1 MLTFKQVNVLGNIF
15 NSTWGK
21 SVDDTYRCKASLE
34 DDKLIVKY
42 TTMVYF
48 AGETGMRSQMPR
60 LVDES
65 NARIK
70 DLVTST
76 KKEFNAS
83 TGDSLKLKE
92 LYNTDAVDLVQA
104 SSNNPR
110 RVAYYKRTAVFQVE

>member
-21 SVDDTYRCKASLE
+21 SVDDTYRCKANLE

-65 NARIK
+65 NVRIK
-70 DLVTST
+70 DLVKAT
-76 KKEFNAS
+76 KKEFADS
-83 TGDSLKLKE
+83 TGDSLTLKE

-110 RVAYYKRTAVFQVE
+110 RVAYYKRTAVFQVG